1 MSEDRLPYGE
11 DDTQSRIRVLTPAR
25 RRRDRATRR
34 FRRGVYLLP
43 SMFTLANMFCGYA
56 CIVYAMQGQYETAAP
71 FIGFAIVL
79 DMLDGRIARL
89 TRATSSFGIQY
100 DSLADLVAFGVA
112 PGILVYQWA
121 LRTWG
126 RWGWLAAS
134 LYVTC
139 GALRLARFNV
149 QIASVE
155 KRHFVGLPIPAAAD
169 VIAATVL
176 LYYWL
181 GGEGETGKHIMML
194 LVIFAVAGLMVS
206 EIKYYSFKEIRFHH
220 RHPFSVLLLLIAMIY
235 LTVGQPEVMLFLGI
249 AGYALSGPVV
259 LLSRWVTGRRVPPAA
274 ADDVASVRAVMLD
287 KPGQHR

>member
-1 MSEDRLPYGE
+1 M
-11 DDTQSRIRVLTPAR
+11 TPDPPVYPVPVRTR
-25 RRRDRATRR
+25 RRIPPLRK
-34 FRRGVYLLP
+34 GVYIVPNL
-43 SMFTLANMFCGYA
+43 FTSGGLFAGFYSIIATFGHQYRLAAVMILVAQLC
-56 CIVYAMQGQYETAAP
+56 
-71 FIGFAIVL
+71 

-112 PGILVYQWA
+112 PGILVYTWA
-121 LRTWG
+121 LTPWG

-176 LYYWL
+176 LYYFF
-181 GGEGETGKHIMML
+181 GGQGATNKHIMML
-194 LVIFAVAGLMVS
+194 LVIYAVAGLMVS
-206 EIKYYSFKEIRFHH
+206 EIRYYSFKEIRFHH
-220 RHPFSVLLLLIAMIY
+220 RHPFPVLLGLIVLIM
-235 LTVGQPEVMLFLGI
+235 LTIAQPEPVLFI
-249 AGYALSGPVV
+249 VISIYALSGPVALAV
-259 LLSRWVTGRRVPPAA
+259 RLLPRRRKPKAEPAST
-274 ADDVASVRAVMLD
+274 DVRGLRA
-287 KPGQHR
+287 